1 MKCTKC
7 GADIREGCKFC
18 VRCGAKIEK
27 ELIEKKPENAEE
39 KRESVTV
46 VTQKMEIENTVDQ
59 RIEPIEN
66 TVDQRTEP
74 IEKTMDQRAER
85 IEKIMSLRTE
95 QVKKE
100 TNMVAVALNV
110 VATVYLAAVVY
121 SGLWMIDGNIQD
133 LLNYLI
139 WNIVVIAALYGL
151 AQIVQLL
158 TDIKNRM
165 NR

>member
-46 VTQKMEIENTVDQ
+46 VTQKME
-59 RIEPIEN
+59 IEN